1 MSVKVSAGVET
12 ESSDWH
18 FFLLT
23 AENVLKQEGTGN
35 VRESIKR
42 AKKGVHIFSL
52 RQALLFYKQRDNF
65 KTMACQFIF

>member
-1 MSVKVSAGVET
+1 MLAWKLRAVTGI
-12 ESSDWH
+12 

-65 KTMACQFIF
+65 SSFF